1 VIFIKKYFVS
11 LLLPLILL
19 VPGCATIVGKTT
31 QVVSLNS
38 TPDQADVVIIDENK
52 KDIFKGKTP
61 TTITLKKGDGYF
73 HGKDYTVTISKEG
86 FSERTVKIESKP
98 NGWYI
103 AGNILFGGLIGW
115 FIVDPATG
123 AMWTLIPEKVDEI
136 LKAESTMSSLQTL
149 HIVLLEDVPYNLRSE
164 MVPLN

>member
-1 VIFIKKYFVS
+1 MKKYIAS
-11 LLLPLILL
+11 LLLPLVLL
-19 VPGCATIVGKTT
+19 VLGCATIVGKTT
-31 QVVSLNS
+31 QVVSLS
-38 TPDQADVVIIDENK
+38 SAPDQADVVIIDENK

-61 TTITLKKGDGYF
+61 TTVTLKKGDGYF

-86 FSERTVKIESKP
+86 FSDRTVKIESKP
-98 NGWYI
+98 SGWYI

-123 AMWTLIPEKVDEI
+123 AMWTLIPEKVDET
-136 LKAESTMSSLQTL
+136 LKAESAQSSLQTL
-149 HIVLLEDVPYNLRSE
+149 HIVLLEDVPFHLKSK

>member
-1 VIFIKKYFVS
+1 MKKYIDS
-11 LLLPLILL
+11 LLLPLVLL
-19 VPGCATIVGKTT
+19 VIGCATIVGKTT
-31 QVVSLNS
+31 QVVSLS
-38 TPDQADVVIIDENK
+38 SAPDQADVVIIDENK

-61 TTITLKKGDGYF
+61 TTVTLKKGDGYF

-86 FSERTVKIESKP
+86 FSDRTVKIGSKP
-98 NGWYI
+98 SGWYI

-123 AMWTLIPEKVDEI
+123 AMWTLIPEKVEGT
-136 LKAESTMSSLQTL
+136 LKAESTLSSFQTL
-149 HIVLLEDVPYNLRSE
+149 HIVLLEDVPLHLKSK